1 MVSAIYIKIMIIYPN
16 NITNINKT
24 PLTTNDANLLEEYFQ
39 TKYDILHFDT
49 EEGIFEIASNKIYK
63 ITENPDLEHYPFSN
77 EISFMIQNQDTIR
90 KELYYIPIHY
100 TYVKKELKK
109 YKLHPT
115 SLLTIVLV
123 NNREI
128 YFETAEGEI
137 TESIKE
143 DMITFLSL
151 LKLYK

>member
-1 MVSAIYIKIMIIYPN
+1 MIIYPN

-24 PLTTNDANLLEEYFQ
+24 PLTTNDANLVEEYFQ

-90 KELYYIPIHY
+90 KELYYIPLHY

-128 YFETAEGEI
+128 YFETTEGEI

>member
-1 MVSAIYIKIMIIYPN
+1 MIIYPN

-24 PLTTNDANLLEEYFQ
+24 PLTTNNANLLEEYFQ
-39 TKYDILHFDT
+39 TKIDILHFDT
-49 EEGIFEIASNKIYK
+49 EDGIFEIASNKIYK
-63 ITENPDLEHYPFSN
+63 ITANSDLEHYPFSN

-123 NNREI
+123 NNSEI